1 MDPVMGIS
9 ISREGRVFS
18 VHLSSGEGAAEEGG
32 AGVLAPA
39 SGESHDRDGAPAAP
53 DSLHTAILP
62 PPSPSASATTSPH
75 IGSRKASKKSGKAG
89 KAKEKSQ
96 KSKKK
101 KNRAGKELL
110 EEDSASTEEARET
123 SDKGEGS
130 ERKKSG
136 IRTISVREWLRRG

>member
-1 MDPVMGIS
+1 MG
-9 ISREGRVFS
+9 ET
-18 VHLSSGEGAAEEGG
+18 
-32 AGVLAPA
+32 GVLAPA
-39 SGESHDRDGAPAAP
+39 SGESHDLDGAPAAP

-62 PPSPSASATTSPH
+62 PPSPSSSSSTTSPH

-89 KAKEKSQ
+89 KAKQKSQ

-101 KNRAGKELL
+101 KLRAGKALL